1 MKLTEWYPAHIKPVR
16 KGVYETDM
24 SGRLGYSYWT
34 GKQWS
39 NQSLNA
45 AYAERYKTWTQLA
58 SQEKKW
64 RGLAEPPPA
73 ARAKRQGEKND

>member
-16 KGVYETDM
+16 KGVYETSR

-34 GKQWS
+34 GRQWT
-39 NQSLNA
+39 NQSRYA
-45 AYAERYKTWTQLA
+45 AYADRHKTWITGANQ
-58 SQEKKW
+58 KKNW

-73 ARAKRQGEKND
+73 APSDKEEK